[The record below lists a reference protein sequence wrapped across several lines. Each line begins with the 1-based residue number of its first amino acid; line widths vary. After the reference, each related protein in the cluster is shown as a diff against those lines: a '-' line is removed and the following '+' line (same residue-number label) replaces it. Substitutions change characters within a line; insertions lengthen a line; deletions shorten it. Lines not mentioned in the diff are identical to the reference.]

1 MTSVREVFDT
11 MEYGPAP
18 ESAKPAEE
26 WLEKRSAQFGHFIA
40 GAWTKP
46 SNTFE
51 VTNPATGRK
60 IAAVSE
66 GSKKDVDAAVKAA
79 RKALP
84 AWQALGGHGRARYLY
99 ALARAVQRNSRLLAV
114 LESMD
119 NGKSIRETRDIDV
132 PLVARH
138 FYHHAGWA
146 QLMES
151 EFEGYHGA
159 GVVGQI
165 IPWNFPLLMMAW
177 KVAPALAA
185 GCTIVIKPAEFTPL
199 TALMFG
205 ELAESVGLPAGVLN
219 IVTGDGDT
227 GAAIVANDGVDKIA
241 FTGSTEVGR
250 IIRKATAGSGKK
262 LSLELG
268 GKSPFIVFDD
278 ADLDSV
284 VEGVVDAIW
293 FNQGQVCCAGS
304 RLLVQEGIAER
315 LYTKLRAR
323 METLRLGSPLD
334 KAVDMGAIV
343 APVQLERIRT
353 LVDQGKAEG
362 ADFWQPSWA
371 CPTEGCFYPPT
382 LFTNVQPS
390 SSIAQVEIFGPV
402 LVAMTFRTPS
412 EAVALANNTQY
423 GLAASVWSESI
434 NLALDI
440 APKIKAGVVWIN
452 STNLFDAAAGF
463 GGYRES
469 GFGREGGRE
478 GMYEYLKRDR
488 TEDET
493 DDLAAGRAAKASGRA
508 GARAAARAARP
519 IRRAAE
525 LDDPDRGPLVDRTAK
540 LFIGGKQ
547 VRPDSGYSRRV
558 VGVDGHVV
566 GEVGDGNRK
575 DLRNAVEAAHAALG
589 GWSKATGH
597 NRAQILYYI
606 AENLAARS
614 AELAARIGA
623 LTGSDGEAE
632 VEASVRRLFTYG
644 AWADKYDGQVHQ
656 VPLRGVALA
665 MNEPIGVIGL
675 AASEDHPL
683 LGLVSLIGPAIA
695 VGNTVVAIPSEKAPL
710 AATDFYQVLET
721 SDLPAGVVNIVTGAK
736 DALAKT
742 LAEHDDVDA
751 VWYFG
756 SHEGAT
762 AVELASAGNM
772 KRTFAEWEPREWMS
786 AAEGEGRDFLRE
798 ATQVKNIW
806 IPYGE

>member
-1 MTSVREVFDT
+1 MTSVREIYDT

-18 ESAKPAEE
+18 EGDKPARE
-26 WLEKRSAQFGHFIA
+26 WLAKHDGKFGHFIG

-46 SNTFE
+46 ANTFD
-51 VTNPATGRK
+51 VMNPATGAK
-60 IAAVSE
+60 IAAVSA
-66 GSKKDVDAAVKAA
+66 GSKRDVDAAVKAA

-138 FYHHAGWA
+138 LYHHAGWA
-146 QLMES
+146 QLMET

-185 GCTIVIKPAEFTPL
+185 GCTIVIKPAELTPL
-199 TALMFG
+199 TALVFG

-219 IVTGDGDT
+219 IITGDGET
-227 GAAIVANDGVDKIA
+227 GAQIVAHPDIDKIA

-343 APVQLERIRT
+343 APVQLERIQA
-353 LVDQGKAEG
+353 LVAAGRDEG
-362 ADFWQPSWA
+362 AYMWQPSWA
-371 CPTEGCFYPPT
+371 CPAEGCFYPPT

-390 SSIAQVEIFGPV
+390 STIAQVEIFGPV

-488 TEDET
+488 TEDST
-493 DDLAAGRAAKASGRA
+493 DDLAAGRAAKAGSRGSTKSTLK
-508 GARAAARAARP
+508 P
-519 IRRAAE
+519 IKRAAE
-525 LDDPDRGPLVDRTAK
+525 LDDPDRSPLVDRTAK

-547 VRPDSGYSRRV
+547 ARPDSGYSTRV
-558 VGVDGHVV
+558 VGADGRVL
-566 GEVGDGNRK
+566 GEVGEGNRK
-575 DLRNAVEAAHAALG
+575 DIRNAVEAAHAALP

-597 NRAQILYYI
+597 SRAQILYYI
-606 AENLAARS
+606 AENLATRS
-614 AELAARIGA
+614 AELAARISAMTAGDGA
-623 LTGSDGEAE
+623 AE
-632 VEASVRRLFTYG
+632 VEAAVRRLFTYA

-665 MNEPIGVIGL
+665 MNEPIGVIGV
-675 AASEDHPL
+675 AAPEEHPL

-695 VGNTVVAIPSEKAPL
+695 VGNTVVALPSEKSPL

-721 SDLPAGVVNIVTGAK
+721 SDVPAGVINIITGPK
-736 DALAKT
+736 DSLAKT

-756 SHEGAT
+756 SRDGVK

-772 KRTFAEWEPREWMS
+772 KRTFAEWDARDWRSVE
-786 AAEGEGRDFLRE
+786 EGEGRDFLRE

>member
-1 MTSVREVFDT
+1 MTSVREIYDT

-18 ESAKPAEE
+18 EGDKPARE
-26 WLEKRSAQFGHFIA
+26 WLAKHDGKFGHFIG

-46 SNTFE
+46 ANTFE
-51 VTNPATGRK
+51 VMNPATGAK
-60 IAAVSE
+60 IAAVSA
-66 GSKKDVDAAVKAA
+66 GSKRDVDAAVKAA

-84 AWQALGGHGRARYLY
+84 PWQALGGHGRARYLY
-99 ALARAVQRNSRLLAV
+99 ALARAVQRNSRMLAV

-146 QLMES
+146 QLMET

-199 TALMFG
+199 TALVFG

-219 IVTGDGDT
+219 IITGDGET
-227 GAAIVANDGVDKIA
+227 GAQIVAHPDIDKIA

-343 APVQLERIRT
+343 APVQLERIQS
-353 LVDQGKAEG
+353 LVATGRDEG
-362 ADFWQPSWA
+362 ADMWQPSWA

-390 SSIAQVEIFGPV
+390 STIAQVEIFGPV

-488 TEDET
+488 TEDST
-493 DDLAAGRAAKASGRA
+493 DDLAAGRAAKASGRSST
-508 GARAAARAARP
+508 RSTLKP
-519 IRRAAE
+519 IKRAAE
-525 LDDPDRGPLVDRTAK
+525 LDDPDRTPLVDRTAK

-547 VRPDSGYSRRV
+547 ARPDSGYSTRV
-558 VGVDGHVV
+558 VGADGRVL
-566 GEVGDGNRK
+566 GEIGEGNRK
-575 DLRNAVEAAHAALG
+575 DIRNAVEAAHAALP

-606 AENLAARS
+606 AENLATRS
-614 AELAARIGA
+614 TELAARISAMIGGGGDGA
-623 LTGSDGEAE
+623 AE
-632 VEASVRRLFTYG
+632 VEAAVRRLFTYA

-665 MNEPIGVIGL
+665 MNEPIGVIGI
-675 AASEDHPL
+675 AAPEEHPL

-695 VGNTVVAIPSEKAPL
+695 VGNTVVAVPSEKSPL

-721 SDLPAGVVNIVTGAK
+721 SDVPAGVINIVTGPK
-736 DALAKT
+736 DSLAKT

-756 SHEGAT
+756 SRDGVK

-772 KRTFAEWEPREWMS
+772 KRTFAEWDARDWRS
-786 AAEGEGRDFLRE
+786 VKEGEGRDFLRE
-798 ATQVKNIW
+798 STQVKNIW